1 MYVEMGYPILL
12 MQTPH
17 FFGYSTLM
25 QPALELILSKLT
37 PENGSPLDHFRVLMS
52 EHSVVVVVVDVQAN

>member
-1 MYVEMGYPILL
+1 MANLPLL
-12 MQTPH
+12 
-17 FFGYSTLM
+17 

-52 EHSVVVVVVDVQAN
+52 EHSVVVVVVVVVQAN